1 MFTRLSL
8 LGFELRVL
16 LNRCQ
21 RRILTTMYQY
31 SLEPQSPKMPMQT
44 QKRVEVTTAE
54 VVVGTTHLYRADG
67 TIRLIPMPSPDP
79 KDPLNMP
86 LWRKYLAVSIVCF
99 FGALALTAEVVVGGL
114 IPIFILEYAGVDPH
128 YINEVDFTDRSRGPP
143 GSPLT
148 VLPKG
153 VRPPDL
159 GRITLLV
166 TIPLLTNGIASYFLV
181 PLSIAVGRRPIL
193 LLASTCAW
201 VGGLWAAMS
210 TSLSS
215 HLFARALQGLGA
227 GAVEALI
234 PLVVQ
239 DMFFLHQRNTWM
251 SVVVSSQGLLI
262 ISVGIATPY
271 IAANYSWRWIYWIT
285 SGFGVFA
292 WVLLLF
298 FMPETRFTRSK
309 KALVGEAIYPL
320 EEGEDR
326 PQIDH
331 LNYAPRTIW
340 TEVGVFNCGF
350 EWREAG
356 ISMLNTL
363 RTTLFPV
370 VIWTTLMNSAFI
382 IAAQATQQISA
393 FALLAQGW
401 RYEHTGLSF
410 APFVV
415 AALFVYVFAGPVAD
429 KLSLATTRWQARH
442 MGRRRSGGSGSDSE
456 DCVLETVPAENL
468 REAEHTLPNFV
479 LPFLAG
485 IAGAFLFGASAQQ
498 NLHWAI
504 TLTGSFLIIFGYL
517 TTLTLANVFAIE
529 SYPMWAGPVLVN
541 VSSMRIMIAFFM
553 ASQATSW
560 VQTKGAMAT
569 FAIYGETLIVVSLG
583 IVVLFFFGKKI
594 RSWTAGKVKLSVVS
608 EDRDQQDG
616 GNRGSKGLS
625 SGVRGLRRKS
635 QGFEMI

>member
-1 MFTRLSL
+1 MHH
-8 LGFELRVL
+8 
-16 LNRCQ
+16 
-21 RRILTTMYQY
+21 
-31 SLEPQSPKMPMQT
+31 EPQSPNTPKRPMET
-44 QKRVEVTTAE
+44 RKRADVTTGE

-67 TIRLIPMPSPDP
+67 SIRLIPMPSPDP
-79 KDPLNMP
+79 KDPLNLP

-99 FGALALTAEVVVGGL
+99 FGALALTAEVVIGGL

-128 YINEVDFTDRSRGPP
+128 YINQVDFTDRSRGPP

-166 TIPLLTNGIASYFLV
+166 TIPLMTNGIASYFLV

-201 VGGLWAAMS
+201 AGGIWAAMS
-210 TSLSS
+210 TSLNS
-215 HLFARALQGLGA
+215 HLAARALQGLGA

-292 WVLLLF
+292 WVLLLG
-298 FMPETRFTRSK
+298 FMPETRFTRCT
-309 KALVGEAIYPL
+309 KALVGESVYPM
-320 EEGEDR
+320 EEGEGR
-326 PQIDH
+326 PQLDH

-340 TEVGVFNCGF
+340 TEIGVFNCGF

-442 MGRRRSGGSGSDSE
+442 MGKKSGEASDSE
-456 DCVLETVPAENL
+456 DNIIEGPPAENL
-468 REAEHTLPNFV
+468 REAEHNLPNFV
-479 LPFLAG
+479 LPFVAG

-541 VSSMRIMIAFFM
+541 VSSMRIIIAFFM

-594 RSWTAGKVKLSVVS
+594 RRWTAGKVKLSVVDN
-608 EDRDQQDG
+608 DRDQG
-616 GNRGSKGLS
+616 GGDRGRKGIS
-625 SGVRGLRRKS
+625 GGVRGLRRKS

>member
-1 MFTRLSL
+1 MFSRLSL

-16 LNRCQ
+16 LNRCE
-21 RRILTTMYQY
+21 RRILTTMYQV
-31 SLEPQSPKMPMQT
+31 SLEPESPTRPMETRKQ
-44 QKRVEVTTAE
+44 VDVTTEE

-67 TIRLIPMPSPDP
+67 SIRLIPMPSPDP
-79 KDPLNMP
+79 KDPLNLP

-128 YINEVDFTDRSRGPP
+128 YINEVDFTDRRRGPP

-210 TSLSS
+210 TSLDS
-215 HLFARALQGLGA
+215 HLAARALQGLGA

-285 SGFGVFA
+285 SGFGIFA

-298 FMPETRFTRSK
+298 FMPETRFTRCK
-309 KALVGEAIYPL
+309 KALVGEA
-320 EEGEDR
+320 R

-340 TEVGVFNCGF
+340 TEIGVFNCGF

-356 ISMLNTL
+356 VSMLNTL

-370 VIWTTLMNSAFI
+370 VLWTTLTNSAFI

-415 AALFVYVFAGPVAD
+415 AAIFVYVFAGPVAD

-442 MGRRRSGGSGSDSE
+442 MTRKSADGEDGMVPGG
-456 DCVLETVPAENL
+456 VPATTENL
-468 REAEHTLPNFV
+468 REAEHNLPNFV
-479 LPFLAG
+479 LPFVAG

-498 NLHWAI
+498 NLHWAV

-541 VSSMRIMIAFFM
+541 VSSMRIIIAFFM
-553 ASQATSW
+553 ASQATTW

-594 RSWTAGKVKLSVVS
+594 RRWTAGKVKLSVVNDGR
-608 EDRDQQDG
+608 EPDG
-616 GNRGSKGLS
+616 GGRGTRGIT
-625 SGVRGLRRKS
+625 SGVMGLRRKS